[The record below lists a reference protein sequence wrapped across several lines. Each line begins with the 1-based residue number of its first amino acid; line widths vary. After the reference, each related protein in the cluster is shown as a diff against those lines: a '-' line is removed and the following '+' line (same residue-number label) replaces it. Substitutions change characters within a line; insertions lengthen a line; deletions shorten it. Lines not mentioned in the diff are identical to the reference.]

1 MNKQVLLQYI
11 ESKRLDLKIY
21 DQMIVFLTEQE
32 DFIKEKRISESLES
46 INDKGLDQVVSNMV
60 LTKHN
65 NLDEFHMLM
74 RYMIAVNR
82 HDLYIHLTRYTG
94 SYGVIESILEKLK
107 KIIGA
112 NRSQIIIEETKIP
125 ELGTPLE
132 EMPLFTEEFMKAL
145 RNNLTEKEFNKILA
159 DNHHQIPKS
168 VFFDERLRY
177 EQTSSLSEYLE
188 DYHKRMVEQL
198 EEHHRLGKV
207 WYEQIITTEVIDFVR
222 SNQEILSAV
231 YKDDSLYITKI
242 PYDTKAFL
250 EANTD
255 EEKRYYS
262 CHCPFARTSLIR
274 NKPNIDGGWCMCSG
288 GFTKLH
294 FDVLFDQDLPVECLS
309 SAIKGDF
316 LCRFKISLQD
326 ISIK

>member
-1 MNKQVLLQYI
+1 MNKQALLQYI
-11 ESKRLDLKIY
+11 ESKKLDMKIY
-21 DQMIVFLTEQE
+21 DQMIIFLTELE
-32 DFIKEKRISESLES
+32 DFIKEKSVGENFES
-46 INDKGLDQVVSNMV
+46 IDDKGLDQVVSNIV
-60 LTKHN
+60 STKHN

-94 SYGVIESILEKLK
+94 GYGVIESILEKLK
-107 KIIGA
+107 KIIGTD
-112 NRSQIIIEETKIP
+112 RSRIIIGKTKIP

-132 EMPLFTEEFMKAL
+132 EMPLFTEEFMKVL
-145 RNNLTEKEFNKILA
+145 RNNLTEKEFNTILA

-168 VFFDERLRY
+168 VFFDEKLRY
-177 EQTSSLSEYLE
+177 EQASSLSEYLE

-198 EEHHRLGKV
+198 KEHNRLGKV
-207 WYEQIITTEVIDFVR
+207 WYEQIITAEVIDFVR

-250 EANTD
+250 KAKTD

-262 CHCPFARTSLIR
+262 CHCPFARPSLIR
-274 NKPNIDGGWCMCSG
+274 NKPIIDGGSCMCSG

-294 FDVLFDQDLPVECLS
+294 FDVLFDQDLPVECLG